1 MYLDAHRY
9 FTEVYFAVLPLEALC
24 FILYIH
30 HFKEISEGC
39 PSLPSCPETT
49 PVMMPCCFSNL
60 VLDVSGILHT
70 SESKP
75 PTWLASMI
83 KFPVCVCILAKLWW
97 HHTIATLTYIMKP
110 PHFEKSIHDKIFV
123 ILFETSH
130 RTHVLVYLISKLIFF
145 STSRWQSLALNRSS
159 CPWSR
164 RESRR
169 IPRKIVTMGDDVI
182 IPHGLCDLPGEVSH
196 TIVYDCI
203 MSMDAS
209 HC

>member
-1 MYLDAHRY
+1 MYLDPHVAPQCCILLSCHWKNH
-9 FTEVYFAVLPLEALC
+9 AS
-24 FILYIH
+24 FILSP
-30 HFKEISEGC
+30 FQRELGGVAIS
-39 PSLPSCPETT
+39 SIMSRNNTR
-49 PVMMPCCFSNL
+49 
-60 VLDVSGILHT
+60 T
-70 SESKP
+70 SKAKP

-83 KFPVCVCILAKLWW
+83 EFPLCVVSWPSYDN
-97 HHTIATLTYIMKP
+97 TTTVTLMYMMKP
-110 PHFEKSIHDKIFV
+110 PSFAKLINDKIFV

-145 STSRWQSLALNRSS
+145 STFRWQSLALNRSS

-164 RESRR
+164 RVRESRR

-182 IPHGLCDLPGEVSH
+182 IPPGLCDLPGEVTVSH
-196 TIVYDCI
+196 NIVYDCI